1 MVSDM
6 RYIQNNLTKYKIQ
19 QEFMADYES
28 MKSKFQILDEFNK
41 FYKFVAHPKI
51 MADQILR
58 SF

>member
-28 MKSKFQILDEFNK
+28 MKSKFYILDEFNK
-41 FYKFVAHPKI
+41 FYKFVAHPTF
-51 MADQILR
+51 MAD
-58 SF
+58 